1 MGRGICRCGHVI
13 AWVLLVWIPS
23 RLLLLSRSARAT
35 TGSPLAARG
44 VLSASVRGQSF
55 ACRRAGRGGT
65 RTNISTTRTSL
76 SPTTCQADT
85 TRRKVCFLQFV
96 AAPTRHTYNH
106 QCLHS
111 HTRTCGCVQPEHNP
125 ECACRVA
132 HVYSKPDRHAFE
144 APRHVPAPTPLA
156 HSCEACAGRCAM
168 GL

>member
-1 MGRGICRCGHVI
+1 MQMWTRDYVGIIG
-13 AWVLLVWIPS
+13 LDSQSTLVVVS
-23 RLLLLSRSARAT
+23 ECARHNRKPTCCPWCVVCVGA
-35 TGSPLAARG
+35 
-44 VLSASVRGQSF
+44 GQLF

-65 RTNISTTRTSL
+65 RTNISTTQTSL
-76 SPTTCQADT
+76 SLTTCRANTAQLE
-85 TRRKVCFLQFV
+85 VCFLVFAYSWLRRRV
-96 AAPTRHTYNH
+96 IPTIANVCTHIRARVGACNLNT
-106 QCLHS
+106 
-111 HTRTCGCVQPEHNP
+111 TP

>member
-1 MGRGICRCGHVI
+1 MQMWTRDCVGIIGLDCQSTLVVVSECARHNRKPTCCPWCVVCVGVGQIVCMQTSWAWRHSYKHLNYSDFTVAYNVSGGHN
-13 AWVLLVWIPS
+13 S
-23 RLLLLSRSARAT
+23 TEGLLSR
-35 TGSPLAARG
+35 
-44 VLSASVRGQSF
+44 F
-55 ACRRAGRGGT
+55 C
-65 RTNISTTRTSL
+65 I
-76 SPTTCQADT
+76 
-85 TRRKVCFLQFV
+85 FV
-96 AAPTRHTYNH
+96 ASPTRHTYNR

-111 HTRTCGCVQPEHNP
+111 HTRTCACVQPEHNP